1 MPDKPNKSKEEWKKE
16 LSPEQYHVMF
26 EKGTE
31 APHTGEYEHTTEAGT
46 YRCGACG
53 AELFSSKAKFGS
65 TCGWASFDKPIGE
78 EAVGYAKDESHGMWR
93 TEVTCPNCGAHLGH
107 LFNDGPTETGKR
119 YCINSIALNFDQEK
133 K

>member
-1 MPDKPNKSKEEWKKE
+1 MSKMNKTKEEWKKE

-31 APHTGEYEHTTEAGT
+31 APHTGTYEKTTEPGV

-65 TCGWASFDKPIGE
+65 TCGWPSFDKPIDE
-78 EAVGYAKDESHGMWR
+78 DAVAYAKDTSRGMDR
-93 TEVTCPNCGAHLGH
+93 MEVTCPHCGAHLGH
-107 LFNDGPTETGKR
+107 LFDDGPTDTGKR
-119 YCINSIALNFDQEK
+119 YCINSIALNFDQDK